1 MYSVEDLL
9 ISHGYKLPKQS
20 TSGPSARPAPSAS
33 PPSYSRHQQLLERPR
48 TVNGYCSYTLNSSHP
63 RERSQSRQE
72 RPISDIG
79 FCDGNRSLQLQAK
92 DVSYWRRKAQDFA
105 VLLDY
110 TDYKEAAGGSRQ
122 GSYVRPERAEELRG
136 PGPVEECPRSE
147 RPRCR
152 ESQQLLPWRSAERK
166 CQSLGVEEW
175 HPGEQRL
182 LSRTPEGMV
191 LPRTKAKTQSLPRMQ
206 TNCRQYVPL
215 FHQSTY
221 RAPRWPDSSR
231 PASANQLSITPKPR
245 FTRPPRPPSYEMHQ
259 QIRGSCELLSGRDS
273 VRERTPLP
281 RLRTAESQLDYFA
294 QDCGPPG
301 YIPPPSYK
309 RAPIMEGVCRDY
321 GEVAINYR
329 YRGDVYQ
336 QLHRAPDGSH
346 WCPPQAG
353 GCSAST
359 HSRQLYPVYVTQDR
373 PGARVQYIPFDH
385 PSTLGGNSLTDSDK
399 IRHIRKELPGLT
411 VSEPASGNSAFLPPS
426 LGPSLVGNLVND
438 SNPAYG
444 EFEGDNSRWHRQ
456 LHKGTVDNIPAT
468 DQNYNNRYHKIHGRP
483 TSPFSAFH
491 VPASSSGLRC
501 RSEQGFLET
510 ITQVKQ
516 IRPDLRSDNNRNPKR
531 RFSETIF
538 CLVSV
543 PVHTPTNNKNK
554 NAPADQNNN
563 ETTSHSI
570 PDTFAVGLKES
581 RPVRS
586 RSVNQVPIWSQYSTF
601 DTSGTSSLRNYKRAP
616 LRKEIID
623 AWALQANDNKE
634 MYSRSWPGH
643 QYRNQETQTG
653 SPLVKSP
660 EPEVSEDKPTQAVS
674 GICVDTT
681 STNGFL
687 LKDQKNLQLSSNSAF
702 SPLSPTQ
709 TPSAKVSPP
718 ERVSSLKDSTS
729 PLQPSSSHTQN
740 SPAPSADCTEQVS
753 FGQFLLKPVD
763 RRPCD
768 IIGALETI
776 NKEMGDT
783 ISKRAAMSVNRK
795 GKKKHNIHQS
805 GAQSMEDMHLE
816 KPNYINVRSKSF
828 TSAADMET
836 ERICSFYKPRKES
849 IPPTQEHTD
858 FAQDSEQ
865 TQQDIPV
872 PQESMLRDVGLKVY
886 TETGPSEPAPRS
898 CSVPP
903 FQSLDELAWVARTT
917 KESHEHKTHKESK
930 AKSSHKHHTSGVSLR
945 ICRSRSESSRSS
957 HKRECSPHVNKL
969 NRVGSCPNN
978 NEASVA
984 DEHLE
989 NLLIQEKT
997 NSLPAEDFSHLYEV
1011 KCAEGIPENESIE
1024 QRAARILGIVVPV
1037 GTLSVEKAEEVQQSK
1052 TKVDFVVGNVE
1063 KDLSNGIPFVP
1074 EADKLDPAENNSS
1087 EEITQQFLDN
1097 GLPVWAKCDEKGEA
1111 IQGGCESK
1119 VDDKGKTER
1128 DTDNCEPEAH
1138 CLEQTENILIEE
1150 TIQNVLGN
1158 PLPDGVLCFEKGE
1171 AAEVVIESKVDEEEG
1186 QLDKG
1191 YRISSPLD
1199 SEVETLCSEKEEA
1212 IQVGVESTFDQ
1223 KEGKIEKDSRSCSS
1237 FDTEAQKQDIWN
1249 EKTSQQ
1255 LLDNAANA
1263 GVSCVEKGK
1272 AIEDVLESE
1281 AEQGEEKLEKREP
1294 TETFCSKETPQQV
1307 LDSPREEQWVSA
1319 DVFLNVSIG
1328 TAGREEEAVKESQS
1342 EDLLEELSMSK
1353 GEEKSNGKVAICEEH
1368 CGRMDFKQRQGM
1380 EAKEEILIALVDDE
1394 GIKEVAELLPK
1405 DPGNVELKIK
1415 RGFEKEGRESNIA
1428 TGGEN
1433 NRVGT
1438 AKPPKPKQRTKL
1450 QKPALLPKP
1459 RCVPKRE
1466 IRLPAHNTTS
1476 TEVQNKSDIPDNYDP
1491 SRVERV

>member
-9 ISHGYKLPKQS
+9 VSHGYKLPKAS
-20 TSGPSARPAPSAS
+20 GSGPSVRPAPSAS

-48 TVNGYCSYTLNSSHP
+48 TVNGYCSYTLHSSHP
-63 RERSQSRQE
+63 RQRSQSRQE
-72 RPISDIG
+72 RPVSDIG
-79 FCDGNRSLQLQAK
+79 FCDANRSLQLQAK

-110 TDYKEAAGGSRQ
+110 TGYKEAAGGGRQ
-122 GSYVRPERAEELRG
+122 GSYVRPDRAEEVRG

-152 ESQQLLPWRSAERK
+152 ESQQLLPWRTTERK
-166 CQSLGVEEW
+166 CQSLGAEEW
-175 HPGEQRL
+175 HPAGEQRL

-206 TNCRQYVPL
+206 SNCRQYVPV

-221 RAPRWPDSSR
+221 RAPRCPDSGR

-259 QIRGSCELLSGRDS
+259 QIRGSCELLSRDS
-273 VRERTPLP
+273 VRTPLP
-281 RLRTAESQLDYFA
+281 RLRAEAQLDYFA

-336 QLHRAPDGSH
+336 QLHRAPDASH
-346 WCPPQAG
+346 WCHPQAG
-353 GCSAST
+353 GCSTSA

-385 PSTLGGNSLTDSDK
+385 ASTLGGNSLTDSDK
-399 IRHIRKELPGLT
+399 IRHIRKELPSLT
-411 VSEPASGNSAFLPPS
+411 VSEPASGNSAFLPPP

-438 SNPAYG
+438 TSPVYR
-444 EFEGDNSRWHRQ
+444 EFEGDNSRWHRH
-456 LHKGTVDNIPAT
+456 LHKETVDNTPAN
-468 DQNYNNRYHKIHGRP
+468 DQNYNNRYHKNQHARP

-516 IRPDLRSDNNRNPKR
+516 IRPDFGSDNNKNPKR

-543 PVHTPTNNKNK
+543 PVHTPTNMNKNS
-554 NAPADQNNN
+554 PADQNNN
-563 ETTSHSI
+563 ETTGHSI

-581 RPVRS
+581 RPMRS

-660 EPEVSEDKPTQAVS
+660 EPEDKPIHAVS
-674 GICVDTT
+674 GTSADTT
-681 STNGFL
+681 STNSYL
-687 LKDQKNLQLSSNSAF
+687 YKDLKNLQLSSNSAF

-709 TPSAKVSPP
+709 APCEKASPAELVSPLKQP
-718 ERVSSLKDSTS
+718 ISSPT
-729 PLQPSSSHTQN
+729 PN
-740 SPAPSADCTEQVS
+740 SPAPSADSGEQVS

-768 IIGALETI
+768 LIGALESI
-776 NKEMGDT
+776 NKEMEAT
-783 ISKRAAMSVNRK
+783 ISKRASMSVSRK
-795 GKKKHNIHQS
+795 GKKRHNIHRS
-805 GAQSMEDMHLE
+805 GAQSLEDMHLE
-816 KPNYINVRSKSF
+816 KPSYINVRSKSF
-828 TSAADMET
+828 TSTADMDLERNCSFLSPGK
-836 ERICSFYKPRKES
+836 ERIS
-849 IPPTQEHTD
+849 PTPEHTD
-858 FAQDSEQ
+858 FADNSEL

-872 PQESMLRDVGLKVY
+872 AQDSMLRDVGLKVY
-886 TETGPSEPAPRS
+886 TETAPTEPTPTPRS

-903 FQSLDELAWVARTT
+903 FQPLDELAWETVAT
-917 KESHEHKTHKESK
+917 KGSQEHKMHKEPR

-978 NEASVA
+978 NEASAA

-1037 GTLSVEKAEEVQQSK
+1037 GALAVEKEVEVQESMSENEEKEGNLEKGSSNSHLSPPTAQDPESTENTGSDEATLQVLEASCGEKVEAVHDESESK
-1052 TKVDFVVGNVE
+1052 VEKEEETKE
-1063 KDLSNGIPFVP
+1063 KDLRNGIIPMPRAHSFENICNERTNQELLSDVLQV
-1074 EADKLDPAENNSS
+1074 EALCIENVN
-1087 EEITQQFLDN
+1087 EIQ
-1097 GLPVWAKCDEKGEA
+1097 
-1111 IQGGCESK
+1111 ESK
-1119 VDDKGKTER
+1119 VDKDER
-1128 DTDNCEPEAH
+1128 GMENCVPSVSEAL
-1138 CLEQTENILIEE
+1138 CLEPTANNFCEAIVGESNVDVTPGAYILEPTENI
-1150 TIQNVLGN
+1150 
-1158 PLPDGVLCFEKGE
+1158 
-1171 AAEVVIESKVDEEEG
+1171 
-1186 QLDKG
+1186 
-1191 YRISSPLD
+1191 
-1199 SEVETLCSEKEEA
+1199 
-1212 IQVGVESTFDQ
+1212 
-1223 KEGKIEKDSRSCSS
+1223 
-1237 FDTEAQKQDIWN
+1237 
-1249 EKTSQQ
+1249 
-1255 LLDNAANA
+1255 
-1263 GVSCVEKGK
+1263 
-1272 AIEDVLESE
+1272 
-1281 AEQGEEKLEKREP
+1281 
-1294 TETFCSKETPQQV
+1294 CSKEKTQPIQDCV
-1307 LDSPREEQWVSA
+1307 SEEQNLSA
-1319 DVFLNVSIG
+1319 EVCPDGSTGNVSG
-1328 TAGREEEAVKESQS
+1328 GEDAVKESQS
-1342 EDLLEELSMSK
+1342 EEFSEEGTMFREEERTMFRE
-1353 GEEKSNGKVAICEEH
+1353 EEKSNGKVAIQERQDKSEE
-1368 CGRMDFKQRQGM
+1368 RQAM
-1380 EAKEEILIALVDDE
+1380 EAKEEFLIALVDDE
-1394 GIKEVAELLPK
+1394 GIREVAELPVEDLK
-1405 DPGNVELKIK
+1405 KVESNVMGCLV
-1415 RGFEKEGRESNIA
+1415 KEGPEMNTA
-1428 TGGEN
+1428 MGGEN
-1433 NRVGT
+1433 SRVGS
-1438 AKPPKPKQRTKL
+1438 AKPPKPKQRMKL

-1466 IRLPAHNTTS
+1466 IRLPAHSTTSTTS
-1476 TEVQNKSDIPDNYDP
+1476 TEAQNRSDIPENYDP

>member
-20 TSGPSARPAPSAS
+20 SSGPSARPAPSTS
-33 PPSYSRHQQLLERPR
+33 PPSYNRHQQLLERPR
-48 TVNGYCSYTLNSSHP
+48 TVNGYCSYTLNSSSHP

-79 FCDGNRSLQLQAK
+79 FCDVNRSLPLQAK

-105 VLLDY
+105 MLLDY
-110 TDYKEAAGGSRQ
+110 TDYKEAAGGGRQ
-122 GSYVRPERAEELRG
+122 GSYARPERAEEVRG
-136 PGPVEECPRSE
+136 PGSVEECPRSE

-152 ESQQLLPWRSAERK
+152 ESQQLLPWRTTERK
-166 CQSLGVEEW
+166 CQSLGAEEW
-175 HPGEQRL
+175 HPAGEQRL

-191 LPRTKAKTQSLPRMQ
+191 LPRTKSKTQSLPRMQ

-221 RAPRWPDSSR
+221 RAPRWPDNSR

-273 VRERTPLP
+273 IRERTPLP

-346 WCPPQAG
+346 WCPPRAG
-353 GCSAST
+353 GCSTMA

-385 PSTLGGNSLTDSDK
+385 SSTLGGNSLTDSDK
-399 IRHIRKELPGLT
+399 IRHIRKELPSLT
-411 VSEPASGNSAFLPPS
+411 VSEPASGNSAFLPPP
-426 LGPSLVGNLVND
+426 LGPSLVENLVSD
-438 SNPAYG
+438 SHPSYG
-444 EFEGDNSRWHRQ
+444 EFDGDNSRWHRH
-456 LHKGTVDNIPAT
+456 LHKETVDNIPAT
-468 DQNYNNRYHKIHGRP
+468 DQNYNNRYHKIQHGHP

-491 VPASSSGLRC
+491 VPVSSSGLRC
-501 RSEQGFLET
+501 KSEQGFLET

-516 IRPDLRSDNNRNPKR
+516 IRPDLGSDTNRNPKR

-543 PVHTPTNNKNK
+543 PVHTPNNLNK
-554 NAPADQNNN
+554 TAPADQNNN
-563 ETTSHSI
+563 ETTSHAI

-586 RSVNQVPIWSQYSTF
+586 RSVNQVPIWSHYSTLE
-601 DTSGTSSLRNYKRAP
+601 TGSTSSLRNNKRAP

-660 EPEVSEDKPTQAVS
+660 EPEDKPSLSVPDTSVE
-674 GICVDTT
+674 TT
-681 STNGFL
+681 SPNGYL
-687 LKDQKNLQLSSNSAF
+687 LKDQRNLQLSSNSAF

-709 TPSAKVSPP
+709 TPSDKASPPDLVSPLKDP
-718 ERVSSLKDSTS
+718 NMGKQPVSS
-729 PLQPSSSHTQN
+729 PTQN
-740 SPAPSADCTEQVS
+740 SSVLSADNTEPLS

-768 IIGALETI
+768 VIGELESI
-776 NKEMGDT
+776 NKEMEDT
-783 ISKRAAMSVNRK
+783 ISKRACLSVNRK
-795 GKKKHNIHQS
+795 GKKKHNIHRS

-816 KPNYINVRSKSF
+816 KPSYINVRSKSF
-828 TSAADMET
+828 SSATDMDT
-836 ERICSFYKPRKES
+836 EGICSFFKPRNEC
-849 IPPTQEHTD
+849 IPPSQETTD
-858 FAQDSEQ
+858 FMQDSEL
-865 TQQDIPV
+865 TQQEIPV

-886 TETGPSEPAPRS
+886 IETGPTQSTPRS

-903 FQSLDELAWVARTT
+903 FQSLDELAWVPPTT
-917 KESHEHKTHKESK
+917 KDKQEHKTYKESRT
-930 AKSSHKHHTSGVSLR
+930 KSSHKHHTSGVSLR

-1024 QRAARILGIVVPV
+1024 QRAARILGIAVPV
-1037 GTLSVEKAEEVQQSK
+1037 GALSAEKAEEIEESKLKVDGEEGTNQTNPNNSVLETENLEPKESNHVEQAKQQILTSAVPLEETFVVKEEAVYDASESGVEVDKEKIVNCIHSLSHICSEETTQQILDKLCLVEKVEETQDDGQSK
-1052 TKVDFVVGNVE
+1052 TEEGEIDIG
-1063 KDLSNGIPFVP
+1063 LSICSP
-1074 EADKLDPAENNSS
+1074 L
-1087 EEITQQFLDN
+1087 
-1097 GLPVWAKCDEKGEA
+1097 
-1111 IQGGCESK
+1111 
-1119 VDDKGKTER
+1119 
-1128 DTDNCEPEAH
+1128 EPETNI
-1138 CLEQTENILIEE
+1138 ERTETCEE
-1150 TIQNVLGN
+1150 TAQHIMDS
-1158 PLPDGVLCFEKGE
+1158 PEKKQSLS
-1171 AAEVVIESKVDEEEG
+1171 AEVCSDSLIGSASGGEDTVKEG
-1186 QLDKG
+1186 Q
-1191 YRISSPLD
+1191 
-1199 SEVETLCSEKEEA
+1199 
-1212 IQVGVESTFDQ
+1212 
-1223 KEGKIEKDSRSCSS
+1223 
-1237 FDTEAQKQDIWN
+1237 
-1249 EKTSQQ
+1249 
-1255 LLDNAANA
+1255 
-1263 GVSCVEKGK
+1263 
-1272 AIEDVLESE
+1272 
-1281 AEQGEEKLEKREP
+1281 
-1294 TETFCSKETPQQV
+1294 SKEFSDERV
-1307 LDSPREEQWVSA
+1307 MLRESA
-1319 DVFLNVSIG
+1319 KL
-1328 TAGREEEAVKESQS
+1328 T
-1342 EDLLEELSMSK
+1342 
-1353 GEEKSNGKVAICEEH
+1353 GKVAIYSKRDKSEEH
-1368 CGRMDFKQRQGM
+1368 CYNKDSKERQ
-1380 EAKEEILIALVDDE
+1380 AKESKEEVLIALVDNE
-1394 GIKEVAELLPK
+1394 GIREV
-1405 DPGNVELKIK
+1405 VELSTEDTRNIDFKVM
-1415 RGFEKEGRESNIA
+1415 ESLADEEQEMNA
-1428 TGGEN
+1428 KMEDDNSQVVST
-1433 NRVGT
+1433 
-1438 AKPPKPKQRTKL
+1438 KPPKPKQRTKL

-1466 IRLPAHNTTS
+1466 IRLPVHSTTS
-1476 TEVQNKSDIPDNYDP
+1476 TEVQNRGAIPDNYDP
-1491 SRVERV
+1491 SRVEKV

>member
-20 TSGPSARPAPSAS
+20 SSGPTVRPAPSAS

-48 TVNGYCSYTLNSSHP
+48 TVNGYCSYTLNSTHP

-79 FCDGNRSLQLQAK
+79 FCDVNRSLQLQAK

-110 TDYKEAAGGSRQ
+110 TDYKEAAGGVRQ
-122 GSYVRPERAEELRG
+122 GSYVRPERAEEVRG
-136 PGPVEECPRSE
+136 QGPVEECPRSE

-152 ESQQLLPWRSAERK
+152 ESQQLLPWRTTERK
-166 CQSLGVEEW
+166 CQSLGAEEW
-175 HPGEQRL
+175 HPTEQRL

-191 LPRTKAKTQSLPRMQ
+191 LHRTKTKTQSLPRMQ
-206 TNCRQYVPL
+206 NNCRQYVPL

-353 GCSAST
+353 GCSTTA
-359 HSRQLYPVYVTQDR
+359 HSRQLYPVYVTQDK
-373 PGARVQYIPFDH
+373 PGARVQYIPFEYS
-385 PSTLGGNSLTDSDK
+385 STLSGNSLTDSDK
-399 IRHIRKELPGLT
+399 IRHIRKELPSLT
-411 VSEPASGNSAFLPPS
+411 VSEPASGNSAFLPPP

-444 EFEGDNSRWHRQ
+444 EFEGGNSRWHRH
-456 LHKGTVDNIPAT
+456 LHKETVDNIPPT
-468 DQNYNNRYHKIHGRP
+468 DQNCNNRYHKIQHGHP

-491 VPASSSGLRC
+491 LPASSSGLRC

-516 IRPDLRSDNNRNPKR
+516 IRPDFGSDNNRNPKR

-543 PVHTPTNNKNK
+543 PVHTPTNLSKNT
-554 NAPADQNNN
+554 PADQNNN
-563 ETTSHSI
+563 ETASHTI

-586 RSVNQVPIWSQYSTF
+586 KSVNQVPIWSHYSTL

-660 EPEVSEDKPTQAVS
+660 EPEDKPTQAVS
-674 GICVDTT
+674 GISADTT
-681 STNGFL
+681 STVCYL

-702 SPLSPTQ
+702 SPLSSTQ
-709 TPSAKVSPP
+709 TPSEKASPSELVSPLKDANMGKQP
-718 ERVSSLKDSTS
+718 VSSS
-729 PLQPSSSHTQN
+729 TQN
-740 SPAPSADCTEQVS
+740 SPQPSADCTEPVI

-768 IIGALETI
+768 AIGELESI
-776 NKEMGDT
+776 NKEMEVT
-783 ISKRAAMSVNRK
+783 ISKRASMSVNRK
-795 GKKKHNIHQS
+795 GKKKHNIHRS
-805 GAQSMEDMHLE
+805 GAQSMEDVHLE

-828 TSAADMET
+828 TSAADIDT
-836 ERICSFYKPRKES
+836 EKSCFFLRPRSEC
-849 IPPTQEHTD
+849 IAPTQEHTG
-858 FAQDSEQ
+858 FAQDSEL

-886 TETGPSEPAPRS
+886 TETQPSESTPRS

-903 FQSLDELAWVARTT
+903 FQPLDELAWVTTT
-917 KESHEHKTHKESK
+917 KKDSQEHKSHKESRG
-930 AKSSHKHHTSGVSLR
+930 KSSHKHHLSGVSLR

-969 NRVGSCPNN
+969 NRVGSCPDN
-978 NEASVA
+978 NEASGA

-997 NSLPAEDFSHLYEV
+997 NSLPAEDFSHLYAV
-1011 KCAEGIPENESIE
+1011 KSAEGIPENESIE
-1024 QRAARILGIVVPV
+1024 QRAARILGIAVPV
-1037 GTLSVEKAEEVQQSK
+1037 GALSVEKAEEVQERNLKVDREEGEIEKYPNNCTPSIPEAYNLESTENICSK
-1052 TKVDFVVGNVE
+1052 ETTLKILASAVPVGTSCIEKEEEIQDVSETKVEEDTGKVA
-1063 KDLSNGIPFVP
+1063 KDHSNCIQSVP
-1074 EADKLDPAENNSS
+1074 KTHSLEPAESICSS
-1087 EEITQQFLDN
+1087 TV
-1097 GLPVWAKCDEKGEA
+1097 PVEALCIEKGEA
-1111 IQGGCESK
+1111 IE
-1119 VDDKGKTER
+1119 
-1128 DTDNCEPEAH
+1128 
-1138 CLEQTENILIEE
+1138 I
-1150 TIQNVLGN
+1150 
-1158 PLPDGVLCFEKGE
+1158 
-1171 AAEVVIESKVDEEEG
+1171 VIESKVEDEEGIIEKS
-1186 QLDKG
+1186 L
-1191 YRISSPLD
+1191 RIFSPFKPEAHNQELTED
-1199 SEVETLCSEKEEA
+1199 ICNEETTLQVLGNAVHVGALRVEKEEA
-1212 IQVGVESTFDQ
+1212 NEGVSES
-1223 KEGKIEKDSRSCSS
+1223 KVEEEEGKRGKDPSTCPAFISGAHNLEL
-1237 FDTEAQKQDIWN
+1237 TENI
-1249 EKTSQQ
+1249 
-1255 LLDNAANA
+1255 
-1263 GVSCVEKGK
+1263 
-1272 AIEDVLESE
+1272 
-1281 AEQGEEKLEKREP
+1281 
-1294 TETFCSKETPQQV
+1294 CSKETTQQI
-1307 LDSPREEQWVSA
+1307 LDSQREEQSLSA
-1319 DVFLNVSIG
+1319 EVCSNCPMG
-1328 TAGREEEAVKESQS
+1328 TPSRAENAVKEGQS
-1342 EDLLEELSMSK
+1342 KELFEV
-1353 GEEKSNGKVAICEEH
+1353 GVRLREEEKSNGKVAIDSRQIKSDKH
-1368 CGRMDFKQRQGM
+1368 CGNVDYEHRHEM
-1380 EAKEEILIALVDDE
+1380 ESKEEILIALVDDE
-1394 GIKEVAELLPK
+1394 GIKDVAELPIEDLT
-1405 DPGNVELKIK
+1405 NVEFKVMGGL
-1415 RGFEKEGRESNIA
+1415 EKEGGEMHTAKR
-1428 TGGEN
+1428 GEN
-1433 NRVGT
+1433 SRVGS

-1466 IRLPAHNTTS
+1466 IRLPAHSSTS
-1476 TEVQNKSDIPDNYDP
+1476 MEVQHRSDIPDNYDP

>member
-1 MYSVEDLL
+1 MTMYSVEDLL
-9 ISHGYKLPKQS
+9 ISHGYKLPKPS
-20 TSGPSARPAPSAS
+20 SSGPSVRPAPSAS

-48 TVNGYCSYTLNSSHP
+48 TVNGYCSYTLHSSHP

-72 RPISDIG
+72 RPVSDIG
-79 FCDGNRSLQLQAK
+79 FCDANRSLQLQAK

-110 TDYKEAAGGSRQ
+110 TGYKEAAGGGRQ
-122 GSYVRPERAEELRG
+122 GSYVRPERAEEVRG
-136 PGPVEECPRSE
+136 PGPAEECPRSE

-152 ESQQLLPWRSAERK
+152 ESQQLLPWRTTERK
-166 CQSLGVEEW
+166 CQSLGAEEW
-175 HPGEQRL
+175 HPAGEQRL
-182 LSRTPEGMV
+182 LSRTPEGLV

-221 RAPRWPDSSR
+221 RAPRCPDSGR
-231 PASANQLSITPKPR
+231 PASANQLITPKPR

-273 VRERTPLP
+273 VRTPVP
-281 RLRTAESQLDYFA
+281 RLRPAESQLEYFA

-346 WCPPQAG
+346 WCHPQVG
-353 GCSAST
+353 GCSTAA
-359 HSRQLYPVYVTQDR
+359 HSRQLYPVYVTHDR

-385 PSTLGGNSLTDSDK
+385 PSALGGNSLTDSDK
-399 IRHIRKELPGLT
+399 IRHIRKELPSLT
-411 VSEPASGNSAFLPPS
+411 VSEPASGNSAFLPPP

-438 SNPAYG
+438 STPVYR
-444 EFEGDNSRWHRQ
+444 EFEGDNSRWHRH
-456 LHKGTVDNIPAT
+456 LHKETVDNTPAN
-468 DQNYNNRYHKIHGRP
+468 DQNYNNRYHKNQHGRP

-516 IRPDLRSDNNRNPKR
+516 IRPDLGSDNNKNPKR

-543 PVHTPTNNKNK
+543 PVHTPTNLNK

-601 DTSGTSSLRNYKRAP
+601 DTSGTSSLKNYKRAP

-623 AWALQANDNKE
+623 AWALQANDSKE

-660 EPEVSEDKPTQAVS
+660 EPEDKQVQAALGTS
-674 GICVDTT
+674 ADTT
-681 STNGFL
+681 STNGYLF
-687 LKDQKNLQLSSNSAF
+687 KDQKNLQLSSNSAF

-709 TPSAKVSPP
+709 APSEKASPAELVSPSKEP
-718 ERVSSLKDSTS
+718 VSN
-729 PLQPSSSHTQN
+729 PS
-740 SPAPSADCTEQVS
+740 EQVS

-768 IIGALETI
+768 VIGALESI
-776 NKEMGDT
+776 NKEMEAT
-783 ISKRAAMSVNRK
+783 ISKRAGMSVSRK
-795 GKKKHNIHQS
+795 GKKKHNVHRS
-805 GAQSMEDMHLE
+805 GAQSLEDMHLE
-816 KPNYINVRSKSF
+816 KPNYINMRSKSF
-828 TSAADMET
+828 TSTADMDL
-836 ERICSFYKPRKES
+836 ERNCSFFTPQNE

-858 FAQDSEQ
+858 FTEDGEL

-886 TETGPSEPAPRS
+886 TETAPTEPTPRS

-903 FQSLDELAWVARTT
+903 SQPLDELEWETVVT
-917 KESHEHKTHKESK
+917 KSSQEHKTHKEPR

-978 NEASVA
+978 NEASAA

-1024 QRAARILGIVVPV
+1024 QRAARILGIAVPV
-1037 GTLSVEKAEEVQQSK
+1037 GALGVEGATEVEESKLEVEENLEKGSRKRHPSESTEPTESAGSDEGTQEVLGALNVEKADARQDDS
-1052 TKVDFVVGNVE
+1052 
-1063 KDLSNGIPFVP
+1063 
-1074 EADKLDPAENNSS
+1074 
-1087 EEITQQFLDN
+1087 
-1097 GLPVWAKCDEKGEA
+1097 
-1111 IQGGCESK
+1111 ESK
-1119 VDDKGKTER
+1119 V
-1128 DTDNCEPEAH
+1128 
-1138 CLEQTENILIEE
+1138 EE
-1150 TIQNVLGN
+1150 TIEKDPRTGITSAPRAHFVEPSENTCNEKATQDVGDVLQEVG
-1158 PLPDGVLCFEKGE
+1158 DVLQEGALCIEKVE
-1171 AAEVVIESKVDEEEG
+1171 EMQADVESKVGKNEVIENCAPSVAQDLENICCEETTQQVPIEAE
-1186 QLDKG
+1186 
-1191 YRISSPLD
+1191 
-1199 SEVETLCSEKEEA
+1199 EVRD
-1212 IQVGVESTFDQ
+1212 VGESNVQEESTPGAHSL
-1223 KEGKIEKDSRSCSS
+1223 EP
-1237 FDTEAQKQDIWN
+1237 
-1249 EKTSQQ
+1249 
-1255 LLDNAANA
+1255 A
-1263 GVSCVEKGK
+1263 GNIC
-1272 AIEDVLESE
+1272 
-1281 AEQGEEKLEKREP
+1281 
-1294 TETFCSKETPQQV
+1294 KETTQQI
-1307 LDSPREEQWVSA
+1307 LSAEECPDCSTGSDGRRE
-1319 DVFLNVSIG
+1319 D
-1328 TAGREEEAVKESQS
+1328 AVKESQS
-1342 EDLLEELSMSK
+1342 EELSEE
-1353 GEEKSNGKVAICEEH
+1353 GTLFREEEKSNGKVAIQARRDKSEE
-1368 CGRMDFKQRQGM
+1368 RQAM
-1380 EAKEEILIALVDDE
+1380 EANQEVLIALVDDE
-1394 GIKEVAELLPK
+1394 GIREVTEDLK
-1405 DPGNVELKIK
+1405 KVESKVMGCL
-1415 RGFEKEGRESNIA
+1415 EKEEPEMNAA

-1433 NRVGT
+1433 SRVGS
-1438 AKPPKPKQRTKL
+1438 AKPPKPKQRMKL

-1466 IRLPAHNTTS
+1466 IRLPGHSSTSSTS
-1476 TEVQNKSDIPDNYDP
+1476 TEAHARSDIPENYDP

>member
-20 TSGPSARPAPSAS
+20 SSGPSARPAPSAS

-79 FCDGNRSLQLQAK
+79 FCDANRSLQLQAK

-122 GSYVRPERAEELRG
+122 GSYVRPERAEEVRG
-136 PGPVEECPRSE
+136 SGAMEECPRSE

-152 ESQQLLPWRSAERK
+152 ESQQLLPWRTTERK
-166 CQSLGVEEW
+166 CQSLGAEEW
-175 HPGEQRL
+175 HPAGEQRL

-336 QLHRAPDGSH
+336 QLHRAPDGTH
-346 WCPPQAG
+346 WYPPHAG
-353 GCSAST
+353 GCSTTA

-385 PSTLGGNSLTDSDK
+385 SSTLSGNSLTDSDK
-399 IRHIRKELPGLT
+399 IRHIRKELPSLT

-444 EFEGDNSRWHRQ
+444 EFEGDNSRWHRH
-456 LHKGTVDNIPAT
+456 LHKETVDNIPAT
-468 DQNYNNRYHKIHGRP
+468 DQNYNSRYHKIQHGCS

-516 IRPDLRSDNNRNPKR
+516 IRPDLGSDSNRNPKR

-543 PVHTPTNNKNK
+543 PVHTPTNLNKNT
-554 NAPADQNNN
+554 PADQNNN
-563 ETTSHSI
+563 KTTSHTI

-586 RSVNQVPIWSQYSTF
+586 KSVNQVPIWSHYSTF

-660 EPEVSEDKPTQAVS
+660 EPEVSENKPTQAVS
-674 GICVDTT
+674 GISATTT
-681 STNGFL
+681 STNGFP

-709 TPSAKVSPP
+709 TPSEKVSPP
-718 ERVSSLKDSTS
+718 ELVSPLKDSNTGIQPISS
-729 PLQPSSSHTQN
+729 PTPN
-740 SPAPSADCTEQVS
+740 SPAPSADSTEQVS

-768 IIGALETI
+768 AIGELESI
-776 NKEMGDT
+776 NKEMEDT
-783 ISKRAAMSVNRK
+783 ISKRASMSVNRK
-795 GKKKHNIHQS
+795 GKKKHNIHRS

-816 KPNYINVRSKSF
+816 KPTYINVRSKSF
-828 TSAADMET
+828 TSAADVDT
-836 ERICSFYKPRKES
+836 ERSCSPFRPQNKR

-858 FAQDSEQ
+858 FAQDSEP

-886 TETGPSEPAPRS
+886 TETGPAESTPRS

-903 FQSLDELAWVARTT
+903 FQPLDELAWATITT
-917 KESHEHKTHKESK
+917 KHSQEHKTHKESRG
-930 AKSSHKHHTSGVSLR
+930 KSIHKHHTSGVSLR

-978 NEASVA
+978 NEASEA

-1011 KCAEGIPENESIE
+1011 KCAKGIPENESIE
-1024 QRAARILGIVVPV
+1024 QRAARILGIAIPV
-1037 GTLSVEKAEEVQQSK
+1037 GALGVEKAEELQESTMNVAREKGKIVKDPINCILSIPEARNVKPTESIGSEETTQHIL
-1052 TKVDFVVGNVE
+1052 TNAVPLADLFVE
-1063 KDLSNGIPFVP
+1063 K
-1074 EADKLDPAENNSS
+1074 E
-1087 EEITQQFLDN
+1087 
-1097 GLPVWAKCDEKGEA
+1097 EA
-1111 IQGGCESK
+1111 IQDGNESK
-1119 VDDKGKTER
+1119 VDV
-1128 DTDNCEPEAH
+1128 DTGIIAKDSSSCIQSIPEAH
-1138 CLEQTENILIEE
+1138 RLEPTEKICCKE
-1150 TIQNVLGN
+1150 TTQHI
-1158 PLPDGVLCFEKGE
+1158 PDNAFPVEKNAE
-1171 AAEVVIESKVDEEEG
+1171 AIGVVIESKVEEEEG
-1186 QLDKG
+1186 KVEKG
-1191 YRISSPLD
+1191 SRICSPF
-1199 SEVETLCSEKEEA
+1199 EPEA
-1212 IQVGVESTFDQ
+1212 HNQEST
-1223 KEGKIEKDSRSCSS
+1223 ENICREE
-1237 FDTEAQKQDIWN
+1237 T
-1249 EKTSQQ
+1249 TQQ
-1255 LLDNAANA
+1255 VLGNAIHVGAL
-1263 GVSCVEKGK
+1263 CVEK
-1272 AIEDVLESE
+1272 AEAVEVVTESKM
-1281 AEQGEEKLEKREP
+1281 EEEEGRKEKDPNTSPTFIPGPYNLEP
-1294 TETFCSKETPQQV
+1294 TENICNEGPTQQV
-1307 LDSPREEQWVSA
+1307 LDSPREEQSLPAEVCLECSMGTVSRGEDA
-1319 DVFLNVSIG
+1319 M
-1328 TAGREEEAVKESQS
+1328 KEGQS
-1342 EDLLEELSMSK
+1342 KELLEEGAMLRV
-1353 GEEKSNGKVAICEEH
+1353 EEKSNGEVAIHNRQDKSEEH
-1368 CGRMDFKQRQGM
+1368 CGSVDFKERQGM
-1380 EAKEEILIALVDDE
+1380 ESKEEILIALVDDE
-1394 GIKEVAELLPK
+1394 GIKEVAELPTEDSRK
-1405 DPGNVELKIK
+1405 FELKYVG
-1415 RGFEKEGRESNIA
+1415 GFEKEGRETNTA

-1433 NRVGT
+1433 SRVGS

-1466 IRLPAHNTTS
+1466 IRLPAHSTTS
-1476 TEVQNKSDIPDNYDP
+1476 TEVQNRSDIPENYDP